1 MKTLK
6 FKDYLV
12 SKILDGSKII
22 TWRLFDDKDLRVGDM
37 LLFINSASGKE
48 FAKAKIIGVRE
59 NKLGEIQETDFEEG
73 HEKYKSQED
82 MLAHYRDYYGDG
94 VDFNS
99 VIKIIKFKLL
109 ETL

>member
-12 SKILDGSKII
+12 SKILDGSKVI
-22 TWRLFDDKDLRVGDM
+22 TWRLFDDKDLQVGDK
-37 LLFINSASGKE
+37 LLFVNSDSDKE
-48 FAKAKIIGVRE
+48 LAKAEIMGMRE
-59 NKLGEIQETDFEEG
+59 KKLEEITEEDFEEG

-82 MLAHYRDYYGDG
+82 MLAHYRDYYGNK
-94 VDFNS
+94 VDLDS
-99 VIKIIKFKLL
+99 VIKIVKFKLL

>member
-22 TWRLFDDKDLRVGDM
+22 TWRLLDDKNLNIGDE
-37 LLFINSASGKE
+37 LLFINSDSGKE

-59 NKLGEIQETDFEEG
+59 KKLGEITEADFEEG
-73 HEKYKSQED
+73 HEKYKSQDD
-82 MLAHYRDYYGDG
+82 MLAHYRDYYGKK
-94 VDFNS
+94 VDLSS
-99 VIKIIKFKLL
+99 VIKIIKYKLI